1 VILGIRIRVL
11 AEIGILVVVVVV
23 VVRVGKDRCIDGGF
37 DGGSIPVGDSSRRGL
52 SQRGDEDG
60 GDFEGVSRGGGG
72 GSSPSSAGR
81 R

>member
-1 VILGIRIRVL
+1 ML
-11 AEIGILVVVVVV
+11 AEIGILVIAAVVI
-23 VVRVGKDRCIDGGF
+23 VRVDKDRCIDGGF
-37 DGGSIPVGDSSRRGL
+37 NSGSIPVGDSSRRGL

-60 GDFEGVSRGGGG
+60 VDFEGISRGGGG

>member
-1 VILGIRIRVL
+1 ML
-11 AEIGILVVVVVV
+11 AEIGILVIAAVV

-37 DGGSIPVGDSSRRGL
+37 DSGSIPVGDSLRHGL
-52 SQRGDEDG
+52 SQRGDKDG
-60 GDFEGVSRGGGG
+60 GDFKGISRGGGG

>member
-1 VILGIRIRVL
+1 ML
-11 AEIGILVVVVVV
+11 AGIGILVIAAVV
-23 VVRVGKDRCIDGGF
+23 VVRVGKDCCIDGGF
-37 DGGSIPVGDSSRRGL
+37 DGGSIPVGDSLRRGL

-60 GDFEGVSRGGGG
+60 GDFKGISRGGGG